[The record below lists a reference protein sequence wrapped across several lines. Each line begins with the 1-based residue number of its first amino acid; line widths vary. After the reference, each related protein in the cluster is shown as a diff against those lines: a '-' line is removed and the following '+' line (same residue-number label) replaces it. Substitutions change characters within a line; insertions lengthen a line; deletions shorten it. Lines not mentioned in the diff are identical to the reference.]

1 MTLFLALATLLQD
14 SGGVEKQ
21 NRGLS
26 AVIGVVTFDG
36 EVPKQSIEDDYGQ
49 YRDLLTIH
57 PSSRGLR
64 FAAVWLESLAEPPK
78 DFPEE
83 TAENPP
89 QEGPALVRV
98 NQENYRFKPN
108 VLAIRGGTTVAFG
121 NSDDAN
127 HNVRAH
133 SDEPRNRMNIVTG
146 PLHRHEKTFHPE
158 PGGGPI
164 RLSCDIHAWMVAW
177 IYVFDHP
184 HFAVTGPSGR
194 FVIGD
199 VPAGPYRVIVQHPG
213 AGLRGEGPIEVVA
226 GIERELTVSFAEDH
240 LEGAKTLALP

>member
-1 MTLFLALATLLQD
+1 MTLFLAFCALVQD
-14 SGGVEKQ
+14 GSALPKQ
-21 NRGLS
+21 NHGLG
-26 AVIGVVTFDG
+26 AVTGVVTFEG
-36 EVPKQSIEDDYGQ
+36 EIPKQSIADDYGQ
-49 YRDLLTIH
+49 YRDVLTVQ
-57 PSSRGLR
+57 PGSRGLQS
-64 FAAVWLESLAEPPK
+64 AAVWLESLAEVAK
-78 DFPEE
+78 DSPEE
-83 TAENPP
+83 TSERPP
-89 QEGPALVRV
+89 REGPALVHV
-98 NQENYRFKPN
+98 NQEDYRFKPN
-108 VLAIRGGTTVAFG
+108 VLAIRAGTTVAFG

-164 RLSCDIHAWMVAW
+164 RLSCDIHAWMGAW

-194 FVIGD
+194 FVIRD

-213 AGLRGEGPIEVVA
+213 AGLRGEGRIKVVP
-226 GIERELTVSFAEDH
+226 GIETELTVSFAEDH
-240 LEGAKTLALP
+240 LDGAKALALP